1 MAKSSKSQE
10 TGKTRRNALLLGLG
24 AVAVIGGGIAF
35 YALGGNGSGSTP
47 AIAADADA
55 KDLKINTEKDN
66 ILGEADAP
74 VTIVE
79 YSSLTCPHCAN
90 FHQMTVPQMKEKY
103 VETGKV
109 RYIIREFPLDRLA
122 FAAAAI
128 ARCAD
133 KEKFFPFVTA
143 LYKNQDTWAKGEG
156 NPAQKLFDMAKQVG
170 FTQETFNACLENKE
184 IIDHIQESRRQG
196 SEDFGVSSTPTIFVN
211 GKKLDGGNSLP
222 ELEKA
227 MEPYLKG

>member
-1 MAKSSKSQE
+1 MSKPHTPLE
-10 TGKTRRNALLLGLG
+10 TGKTRRSALNLGLG
-24 AVAVIGGGIAF
+24 ALMLIGSSLVFNA
-35 YALGGNGSGSTP
+35 P
-47 AIAADADA
+47 AAAEDA

-74 VTIVE
+74 VTVVE

-90 FHQMTVPQMKEKY
+90 FHQMTVPGLKEKY
-103 VETGKV
+103 VKTGKV
-109 RYIIREFPLDRLA
+109 RYVIREFPLDRLA

-133 KEKFFPFVTA
+133 KKKYFPFITA
-143 LYKNQDTWAKGEG
+143 LYKNQPNWTKGDG
-156 NPAQKLFDMAKQVG
+156 NAAQRLFDMAKQVG
-170 FTQETFNACLENKE
+170 FTQETFNACLGNKE
-184 IIDHIQESRRQG
+184 VIDHIQESRRQG

-211 GKKLDGGNSLP
+211 GKKLEGGNSLS